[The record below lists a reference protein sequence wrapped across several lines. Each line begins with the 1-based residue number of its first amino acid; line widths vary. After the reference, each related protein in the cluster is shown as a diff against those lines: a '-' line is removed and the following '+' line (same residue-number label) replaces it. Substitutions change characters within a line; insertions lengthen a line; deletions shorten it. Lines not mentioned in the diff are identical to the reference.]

1 MSGIVL
7 SVMRGLTC
15 LAAAASIGSAALA
28 SEPLMVDSAN
38 PHYLIFRGKPT
49 ILIGA
54 SEHYGSVMNRSFN
67 YVRYLDTISSL
78 HLNATRVF
86 SGQYRERPG
95 KFGLSFGKLKIPDFE
110 IVENTLAPV
119 ADEYIAPWQR
129 SNQPGEGDGG
139 NKFDL
144 SKWNPAYFARLVDF
158 VHQASDR
165 GIVVEVSL
173 FSPYYH
179 LFVGNHFWEIS
190 PLNIRNNINGVGSAT
205 ADAALSLKD
214 NPPLA
219 IEDALVRKIVR
230 SLQSFDNVY
239 YEICNE
245 PWTVYVPN
253 DWQAHIAG
261 VIADADRQSPHI
273 IAQEYGLDL
282 RSGKVQKIEDPV
294 PHASVFLFHAPPQ
307 AIQLN
312 YPIDKPLG
320 VNETGGGIADA
331 PYRIQAWQSLLSGAA
346 AFIGLDYSFTAGHED
361 GSLVLKPGQPGG
373 GSPALRRELGVLR
386 AFMNGM
392 KFTKMRPIPS
402 IISAGLPKN
411 ATATTL
417 AQAGSVY
424 AIYLNQQV
432 LPSALGHEPVMD
444 SRPYKATLT
453 LDMPSGSYLARW
465 IDTKTGVVAR
475 EKAFTVKAGKA
486 TLNSPEYVNDIALR
500 ISRVMK

>member
-1 MSGIVL
+1 MSGIVR
-7 SVMRGLTC
+7 SVIRGLTC
-15 LAAAASIGSAALA
+15 LAAAIPLGSPALA
-28 SEPLMVDSAN
+28 SEPLTVDSAN

-54 SEHYGSVMNRSFN
+54 SEHYGSAMNRSFN
-67 YVRYLDTISSL
+67 YVRYLETISSL

-95 KFGLSFGKLKIPDFE
+95 KFGLSFGKSGVPDFE
-110 IVENTLAPV
+110 IVENSLAPV

-129 SNQPGEGDGG
+129 SNQPGAGDGG

-144 SKWNPAYFARLVDF
+144 SKWNPAYFARLTDF

-190 PLNIRNNINGVGSAT
+190 PLNIRNNINGVGNVT
-205 ADAALSLKD
+205 ADDALSLKD
-214 NPPLA
+214 KPLLA
-219 IEDALVRKIVR
+219 VEDALVRKIVG
-230 SLQSFDNVY
+230 SLQTFDNVY

-245 PWTVYVPN
+245 PWTVNVPS
-253 DWQAHIAG
+253 DWQAHVAD
-261 VIADADRQSPHI
+261 VIADADRPSPHL

-282 RSGKVQKIEDPV
+282 RSGGVQKIEDPV

-307 AIQLN
+307 AIPLN
-312 YPIDKPLG
+312 YAIDKPLG

-331 PYRIQAWQSLLSGAA
+331 PYRIQAWQNLLSGAA
-346 AFIGLDYSFTAGHED
+346 VFIDLDYSFTAGHED

-373 GSPALRRELGVLR
+373 GSAALRRELGVLR
-386 AFMNGM
+386 AFMNSM
-392 KFTKMRPIPS
+392 KFTEMQPVPS

-411 ATATTL
+411 AAATTL
-417 AQAGSVY
+417 AQVGSVY

-432 LPSALGHEPVMD
+432 LPGALAREPVMD
-444 SRPYKATLT
+444 SRPHKATLA
-453 LDMPSGSYLARW
+453 LDLPSGSYVAKW
-465 IDTKTGVVAR
+465 IDTKNGVIAR
-475 EKAFTVKAGKA
+475 QKAFTVKAGKA
-486 TLNSPEYVNDIALR
+486 TLSSPRYVEDIALR
-500 ISRVMK
+500 ISRVAK